1 MLGLTYYI
9 KIEFLILC
17 ILFTIIYIIKLKM
30 FTRTTSGISGE
41 YDKKSK
47 AFIRTSKADWGID
60 PEQNCVIPEVNDNI
74 PVISAIGTSRDG
86 KSTSLNLYANWLIDK
101 YRNTVRQVEP
111 FSPFTAM
118 QTDDVVTNGIDYY
131 IVPQKCML
139 IDCQGMQL
147 QDAKY
152 DHFLMLITYLMSN
165 IIILTVRERLDLQ
178 ILNNCLPVFSFLSEI
193 PPEYKRSNKDKP
205 TLLIRIKDFQNSKQL
220 ANDKD
225 YLIKLVNK
233 WLEKS
238 NDQYDQIKEAFANA
252 FNIDIIATK
261 YPTMDD
267 DDEVNIHDPNFLNK
281 NKSFMD
287 YCKKLDELTKGKTA
301 PKILKTNGGLDK
313 LVASLRENKKIDWK
327 KLDLYHQITE
337 NELRKYLQEE
347 LSNDKNLNDETIL
360 LKMDGSSAGTVL
372 CKNRRTLIDSTKTK
386 LYQEKFK
393 DITESIKDEVFKTT
407 FDNFDKIYIEAKNKN
422 ELLAENIIKPHF
434 DKFNLIY
441 SQKGFMDCW
450 INKIVDFFTDKKT
463 IFVAELE
470 KIDTDV
476 KNKYMSIIN
485 QEEIEITK
493 KQHQIRINNEAQ
505 CRKIENIINNYD
517 IEKRTKNAISEHL
530 NNLIKSSNY
539 NEPYANT
546 FETVKIKIF
555 ADLAKI
561 YTENDITWFMDNNK
575 NISSGPNK
583 TKWSPIDVFNAV
595 NAVSDFEKYYWNTK
609 KLLFI
614 ESGFIKNSPNGLSAK
629 INSKIDFDYVVCGK
643 FKFLVTHHFFKINEI
658 DINLSSKYIQKE
670 LDLNICNINVT
681 KNENVNIHTI
691 TINRD
696 FCEDETLCI
705 FEHLL
710 ESCVAKYIS
719 QTFHK
724 YKYSNCKLV

>member
-1 MLGLTYYI
+1 MFATTQI
-9 KIEFLILC
+9 NSLIV
-17 ILFTIIYIIKLKM
+17 TI
-30 FTRTTSGISGE
+30 R
-41 YDKKSK
+41 DKKSVP
-47 AFIRTSKADWGID
+47 FIRTSKSDWGID
-60 PEQNCVIPEVNDNI
+60 PKQKCVIPEVNDDI

-86 KSTSLNLYANWLIDK
+86 KSTSLNLYANWLINK
-101 YRNTVRQVEP
+101 YSTNKQVEP
-111 FSPFTAM
+111 FSPFNAM

-131 IVPQKCML
+131 IVPKKCML

-225 YLIKLVNK
+225 YLIKLVHK

-267 DDEVNIHDPNFLNK
+267 DDEVNIHDPQFLNK
-281 NKSFMD
+281 NKSFME
-287 YCKKLDELTKGKTA
+287 YCKKLDELTKGQTA

-313 LVASLRENKKIDWK
+313 LVESLRANKKIDWK

-347 LSNDKNLNDETIL
+347 LSNHKILNDETIIG
-360 LKMDGSSAGTVL
+360 KMDGS
-372 CKNRRTLIDSTKTK
+372 KNSTELYQERFLLIDSTKKK

-393 DITESIKDEVFKTT
+393 DITQSIREEVFKST
-407 FDNFDKIYIEAKNKN
+407 FDNFIKIYTDAKNKN
-422 ELLAENIIKPHF
+422 EEKAENIIKPHF
-434 DKFNLIY
+434 DKFNSMC
-441 SQKGFMDCW
+441 SQAGFVEFC
-450 INKIVDFFTDKKT
+450 ISKVVDFFTDKKK
-463 IFVAELE
+463 IFIDELD
-470 KIDTDV
+470 KIDINV
-476 KNKYMSIIN
+476 KNKYMSIVKN
-485 QEEIEITK
+485 AEAEITQKQVLIDTNNK
-493 KQHQIRINNEAQ
+493 KQKKLLEKLIAEY
-505 CRKIENIINNYD
+505 NIISQTNKSIRD
-517 IEKRTKNAISEHL
+517 HL
-530 NNLIKSSNY
+530 TNLFDSLNY
-539 NEPYANT
+539 NEPYTNT
-546 FETVKIKIF
+546 FEKVKIKII

-561 YTENDITWFMDNNK
+561 YADNDITWFMDNQK

-583 TKWSPIDVFNAV
+583 TKWSPIEDFN
-595 NAVSDFEKYYWNTK
+595 NTKSNYESYYWENK
-609 KLLFI
+609 KSLFNMK
-614 ESGFIKNSPNGLSAK
+614 GFIPNSPAGLSAK
-629 INSKIDFDYVVCGK
+629 INSNINFDYVVCGK
-643 FKFLVTHHFFKINEI
+643 FKFITTRWFYETNTMH
-658 DINLSSKYIQKE
+658 INLKTHIQK
-670 LDLNICNINVT
+670 DLNIDMCNFTIT
-681 KNENVNIHTI
+681 KNENVNTHTI
-691 TINRD
+691 TIKKE

-705 FEHLL
+705 FEHIL
-710 ESCVAKYIS
+710 ESCVAKYIA
-719 QTFHK
+719 QTFSN